1 MKKKTIIIISAVVVL
16 AIGGL
21 VVRHYLKDNGKTID
35 FQTAEATTGSIS
47 NTVTATGTIQAIQ
60 TVEVG
65 TQVSGRVKKLFVDFN
80 SHVKKGEVLA
90 QIDEAPLK
98 LSLDQAKA
106 SLDNAKAEL
115 KYQQSNYERLKP
127 LYEKQLISQT
137 DYDQAVYNYEQAKAN
152 VLSAQSGYDKSKTN
166 LDYATI
172 YSPIDGVVLN
182 RAVDE
187 GQTVAASFN
196 TPTLFTIANDL
207 TQMQVEADVDEADIG
222 QVRDGQRVEFTVDA
236 YPDLK
241 FTGKV
246 TEIRLEPVT
255 TNNVVTFTVIIS
267 APNPDKKLL
276 PGMTASA
283 TIFVQEAKDALK
295 VPMQALLFK
304 PDQTLMAT
312 YMKQLPEKDHP
323 QNAAWASEAPKG
335 KKFGEF
341 GGNAEENRSNNSDV
355 QHVWVKN
362 GVMIHPVKVETGIN
376 DGTDVQILSG
386 LKQGDKVV
394 LSMSEKK
401 VSETEDKMANSPF
414 MPRRPGRNRNK
425 K

>member
-1 MKKKTIIIISAVVVL
+1 MKKKTIIIISAIAVI

-21 VVRHYLKDNGKTID
+21 LVSNVMKDKDKTID
-35 FQTAEATTGSIS
+35 FKTATADTGYLS
-47 NTVTATGTIQAIQ
+47 NTVTATGTLQAIQ

-65 TQVSGRVKKLFVDFN
+65 TQVSGRIKKLYVDFN

-90 QIDEAPLK
+90 KIDEEPLR
-98 LSLDQAKA
+98 LSLDQARA
-106 SLDNAKAEL
+106 TLDNAKAEL
-115 KYQQSNYERLKP
+115 KYQKANYERLKP

-152 VLSAQSGYDKSKTN
+152 VISAQSGYDKSKTN

-207 TQMQVEADVDEADIG
+207 TQMQVEANVDEADIG

-236 YPDLK
+236 YPDMK
-241 FTGKV
+241 FAGTV

-283 TIFVQEAKDALK
+283 TIFVKESNDALK
-295 VPMQALLFK
+295 VPVQALLFK
-304 PDQTLMAT
+304 PDPKLMQA
-312 YMKQLPEKDHP
+312 YMSQLPENDRPRK
-323 QNAAWASEAPKG
+323 AAMAIEPNKG
-335 KKFGEF
+335 KTLSPSGEKQD
-341 GGNAEENRSNNSDV
+341 ENGQKE
-355 QHVWVKN
+355 QHVWVKD
-362 GVMIHPVKVETGIN
+362 GVMLHPVTVKTGIN

-386 LKQGDKVV
+386 LKKGEKVV

-401 VSETEDKMANSPF
+401 LADNSSEEARSPF
-414 MPRRPGRNRNK
+414 MPTPPGRRNK
-425 K
+425 NKK

>member
-1 MKKKTIIIISAVVVL
+1 MKKKSIIVISTVVVIG
-16 AIGGL
+16 IGGL
-21 VVRHYLKDNGKTID
+21 LASYIMKDSGKTID
-35 FQTAEATTGSIS
+35 FQTATVEPGNIS
-47 NTVTATGTIQAIQ
+47 TTVTATGTIQAIQ

-65 TQVSGRVKKLFVDFN
+65 TQVSGVIKKLYVDFN
-80 SHVKKGEVLA
+80 SHVKRGEVLA
-90 QIDEAPLK
+90 KIDEAPLL
-98 LSLDQAKA
+98 LSLNQSKA
-106 SLDNAKAEL
+106 TLDNAKAEL
-115 KYQQSNYERLKP
+115 KYQKANYERLKP
-127 LYEKQLISQT
+127 LYEKQLIAQT

-172 YSPIDGVVLN
+172 SSPIDGVVLD

-207 TQMQVEADVDEADIG
+207 TQMQVEANVDEADIG
-222 QVRDGQRVEFTVDA
+222 QVKDDQRVEFTVDA

-241 FTGKV
+241 FSGKV

-283 TIFVQEAKDALK
+283 TIFANEAKDALK
-295 VPMQALLFK
+295 VPVQALLFN
-304 PDQTLMAT
+304 PDPQIMAS
-312 YMKQLPEKDHP
+312 YMAQLPDSDRPINPAKAM
-323 QNAAWASEAPKG
+323 AAREGEALPPASENLSDNDNG
-335 KKFGEF
+335 KS
-341 GGNAEENRSNNSDV
+341 A
-355 QHVWVKN
+355 QHVWVKE
-362 GVMIHPVKVETGIN
+362 GPMLRSVEVKTGIN
-376 DGTDVQILSG
+376 DGTDVQITSG
-386 LKQGDKVV
+386 LKQGEKVV

-401 VSETEDKMANSPF
+401 LAETSTKEASSPF
-414 MPRRPGRNRNK
+414 MPTPPGRNRNK

>member
-1 MKKKTIIIISAVVVL
+1 MKKKTIIIISAIAVI

-21 VVRHYLKDNGKTID
+21 VVRHYLKDKGKTID
-35 FQTAEATTGSIS
+35 FQTAEVTTGSIS

-80 SHVKKGEVLA
+80 SHVKKGQVLA

-106 SLDNAKAEL
+106 TLDNAKAEL
-115 KYQQSNYERLKP
+115 KYQTSNYDRLKP

-137 DYDQAVYNYEQAKAN
+137 DYDQALYNYEQAKAN

-166 LDYATI
+166 LAYATI

-295 VPMQALLFK
+295 IPMQALLFK
-304 PDQTLMAT
+304 PDHALMAA
-312 YMKQLPEKDHP
+312 YMQQLPEKDHP
-323 QNAAWASEAPKG
+323 QHGAWASEAPGHK
-335 KKFGEF
+335 EF
-341 GGNAEENRSNNSDV
+341 GQRNEGAEGNGNASSEDQR
-355 QHVWVKN
+355 VWIKN
-362 GVMIHPVKVETGIN
+362 GVMIHPVKVKTGIN

-386 LKQGDKVV
+386 LKKGEQVV
-394 LSMSEKK
+394 LSMSEKNM
-401 VSETEDKMANSPF
+401 SEAGDRMANSPF
-414 MPRRPGRNRNK
+414 MPHRPHRNK